1 MLEKIVTIGSIL
13 AMGFGVLLWVQSNF
27 VAASDFMY
35 QQYRQ
40 VNEDVLYLEDK
51 QTRLKLENK
60 DLDFEDS
67 RKLQRGLEERDLLK
81 QQIKN

>member
-1 MLEKIVTIGSIL
+1 MLERTMTLVSIL
-13 AMGFGVLLWVQSNF
+13 AMGFGVLIWAQTNF

-35 QQYRQ
+35 QQYKQ
-40 VNEDVLYLEDK
+40 INEEVLYLEDRK
-51 QTRLKLENK
+51 ARLEQQQKKLE
-60 DLDFEDS
+60 FEDE